1 MRKARLFSK
10 AVTCGAVLSLAATV
24 AFGQTE
30 IKLPKNKYTP
40 EQDVELGMKAAAEVR
55 KDTQSSKTSQLPAI
69 SRCSATASWLR
80 RRRSSSSRCTSTRS
94 RRSI

>member
-1 MRKARLFSK
+1 M
-10 AVTCGAVLSLAATV
+10 GPVLSLAATV

-55 KDTQSSKTSQLPAI
+55 KEYPITKMSACHSS
-69 SRCSATASWLR
+69 
-80 RRRSSSSRCTSTRS
+80 
-94 RRSI
+94 